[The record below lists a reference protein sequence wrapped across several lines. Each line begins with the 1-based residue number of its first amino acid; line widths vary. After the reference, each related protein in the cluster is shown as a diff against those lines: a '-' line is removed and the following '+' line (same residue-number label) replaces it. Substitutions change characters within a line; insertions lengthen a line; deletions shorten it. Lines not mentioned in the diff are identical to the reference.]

1 MNTTL
6 VVVRAFASHAKG
18 DVVTD
23 PAEIAAIL
31 GGEQAHAVVRVI
43 TPSPAPTSSSGS

>member
-23 PAEIAAIL
+23 AAQIATIL
-31 GGEQAHAVVRVI
+31 AGEQAGNVVRVV
-43 TPSPAPTSSSGS
+43 TAAAAASASGS